1 MTATILGKL
10 PKPAP
15 VRVGN
20 GQLVPNLSAV
30 PGQAHAFE
38 IDAPAGAGKITFRTF
53 GGTGDA
59 DLFVAFGAPVNLDDT
74 EMKLHAIRPGN
85 NGYISVTQ
93 PLTGSFYVLI
103 RPTRAYQGLYF
114 QASVD

>member
-1 MTATILGKL
+1 
-10 PKPAP
+10 
-15 VRVGN
+15 
-20 GQLVPNLSAV
+20 
-30 PGQAHAFE
+30 
-38 IDAPAGAGKITFRTF
+38 
-53 GGTGDA
+53 
-59 DLFVAFGAPVNLDDT
+59 
-74 EMKLHAIRPGN
+74 MKLHAIRPGI